1 MTPRGEG
8 GDNTLPGKDMLLAS
22 LGVAPEPPRSPRRS
36 IYDIHGRLVHAG
48 NIVPGDDAFDNEHE
62 VGDPMNEKGETYEAG
77 DAPPLF
83 LTAEYTE

>member
-1 MTPRGEG
+1 MHHALH
-8 GDNTLPGKDMLLAS
+8 NAFLLHTA
-22 LGVAPEPPRSPRRS
+22 GVAPEPPRSPRRS

-62 VGDPMNEKGETYEAG
+62 VGDPMNEKGETYETG

-83 LTAEYTE
+83 LTADYTE